1 MKLKDGIIEL
11 PLTGNCKINVKHIVR
26 CFGFSIISRWHD
38 EYRLYNQ
45 RAGIKVTISK
55 EDALAL
61 IAELELCEVPSPIFR
76 HASTFMTAKLLQRVN
91 NERLD

>member
-11 PLTGNCKINVKHIVR
+11 PLTGECKINVKHITR

-38 EYRLYNQ
+38 EYRLCNQ

-55 EDALAL
+55 EDAIAL
-61 IAELELCEVPSPIFR
+61 IANLELHEVPCSIFAN
-76 HASTFMTAKLLQRVN
+76 ASTFMTAKRLQRAN
-91 NERLD
+91 QQ